1 MNNIPN
7 KEITKRYLS
16 YKLKSLS
23 KIENRTLD
31 TALNIPFKLDVK
43 DSIVIL
49 RNYSLCI
56 TYI

>member
-1 MNNIPN
+1 MDNTPN

>member
-1 MNNIPN
+1 MDNTPN

-23 KIENRTLD
+23 KIKNWTLD

-49 RNYSLCI
+49 RNYGLCI